1 MAWHIQG
8 HKAEL
13 LLHII
18 HKESLIHYIQR
29 SERDELLEVVG
40 ERLAAQIQP
49 LHSIID
55 REILQH
61 RRGVGEGEAAVD
73 NEAAL
78 GAGHHRPRPPAAGLV
93 EVDEGWGV
101 GDVEGA
107 EAEVLEDDLVGGALG
122 GGEVEE
128 GLDEEE
134 VGVVGVDAEGGA
146 EEAVPDLPLE
156 VGVDEVAAVAGAA
169 EGDGGEVVGGE
180 ELVGDQP
187 TLGVEGPAGAVGNHR
202 LRVPLAGD
210 SCLAEPGAAV
220 KHHHDVGDGVGG
232 HWFWA
237 TGVRVLG
244 LRLLYLLSFPAL
256 SEFLLIRFFILSFG
270 FFYFNRQ
277 ITGFKRQFGDMF
289 WKGLESFYYEDLT
302 RKDI

>member
-1 MAWHIQG
+1 MVWHIQG
-8 HKAEL
+8 HKAKL

-18 HKESLIHYIQR
+18 HKESLIHDIQR

-40 ERLAAQIQP
+40 ESLATQIQP
-49 LHSIID
+49 LHRIID

-78 GAGHHRPRPPAAGLV
+78 GARNHRPRPPAAGLV

-128 GLDEEE
+128 GLHEEE

-156 VGVDEVAAVAGAA
+156 VGVDEVATVAGAA
-169 EGDGGEVVGGE
+169 EGDRGEVVGGE
-180 ELVGDQP
+180 ELVGDEP
-187 TLGVEGPAGAVGNHR
+187 TLGVEGAAGAVGYHR

-220 KHHHDVGDGVGG
+220 KHHHHVGDGVVR
-232 HWFWA
+232 HWCFSFR
-237 TGVRVLG
+237 TGPLG
-244 LRLLYLLSFPAL
+244 
-256 SEFLLIRFFILSFG
+256 FG
-270 FFYFNRQ
+270 F
-277 ITGFKRQFGDMF
+277 
-289 WKGLESFYYEDLT
+289 
-302 RKDI
+302 